1 MNAKQLIH
9 RWAQQEKSDGRS
21 GNVHFSGTSLN
32 FYRREI
38 ACFYPVLDKQK
49 RQVVAVSRNTYS
61 PLTTQKQNMAW
72 QATTQYRQIKTDFF
86 TDCLSR
92 NWDRARLQIVN
103 SLLKEIHTA
112 AGELVGKRNVIDRID
127 RIQHK
132 ASDALSFFREFCKR
146 REYPK
151 NIPISFNLLNA
162 LAGNRATA
170 ETVLA
175 KHYAP
180 KLAQQVERDRY
191 RSEHAREIEQQKNAK
206 LIEKEQ
212 ERLKDWLAGGPS
224 DYFYHLPIALRVRE
238 STNEIETSR
247 GARVPIN
254 AALMLYERLS
264 TSPETVA
271 GFKIGDF
278 TVRDFIGS
286 NGDRMLRVGCHEI
299 PFKEIERIKAQLQ

>member
-21 GNVHFSGTSLN
+21 GNVHFSSTSLN

-38 ACFYPVLDKQK
+38 ACFYPVLDKEE
-49 RQVVAVSRNTYS
+49 RQIVGVSRNTYS
-61 PLTTQKQNMAW
+61 PLTTQKQNLAW
-72 QATTQYRQIKTDFF
+72 QATTQYRQIPTDFF
-86 TDCLSR
+86 TDCLDR
-92 NWDRARLQIVN
+92 NWERARLQIVN
-103 SLLKEIHTA
+103 AALKEIHEA
-112 AGELVGKRNVIDRID
+112 ANELPGKRNVIDRID
-127 RIQHK
+127 RIQTK
-132 ASDALSFFREFCKR
+132 ASNTLLFFREFCKR

-151 NIPISFNLLNA
+151 NSPVSFFVLCQ
-162 LAGNRATA
+162 LARDRASA
-170 ETVLA
+170 RDQLI

-180 KLAQQVERDRY
+180 KLLQQFERDEY
-191 RSEHAREIEQQKNAK
+191 RQAHAEEIQRAKNAA
-206 LIEKEQ
+206 IIAKEQ
-212 ERLKDWLAGGPS
+212 ERLKDWLASGPS
-224 DYFYHLPIALRVRE
+224 DYFYHLPIALRVRA

-254 AALMLYERLS
+254 AALLLYDRLI

-299 PFKEIERIKAQLQ
+299 PFKEIERIRGEL